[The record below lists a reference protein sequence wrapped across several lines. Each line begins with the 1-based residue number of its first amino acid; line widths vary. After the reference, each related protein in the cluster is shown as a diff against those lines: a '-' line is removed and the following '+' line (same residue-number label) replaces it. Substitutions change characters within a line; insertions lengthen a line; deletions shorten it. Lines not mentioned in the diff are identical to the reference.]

1 MTRDEFY
8 REANP
13 DSRGPL
19 AGYRVL
25 EVTQAIA
32 GPVVGTVFADLGA
45 EVLRC
50 ELPGQG
56 DMTRWIDPFLDAGRD
71 PNAACWHM
79 SVNRGKRA
87 VTLDIR
93 TPEGQAIFRDLARD
107 ADVLVE
113 NFTPGSMDELGLGYA
128 AIRQV
133 NPAIVYVSVSGFGQW
148 GPLSGMRGV
157 DTVAQAVSGMMAMNG
172 VVGGDPLI
180 STANLVDHLTG
191 WQGAIGA
198 MAALLHRHKTGEGQ
212 YIDVALADTAIYAS
226 DQRIMAAHNAD
237 KQWPR
242 MGNSIDMGAPMN
254 CYRCRDGGYVYLFA
268 ILDTLWPRVCTVIG
282 REDLIDDPRCK
293 GMRDRAQNRQF
304 VDQVTADWIG
314 APRPRRG
321 RAPAAG
327 RRRQHRSGA
336 EPRRSGAVPTVSG
349 ARGSDRHAPPALR
362 HAAHLRRGAQV
373 LQNPGPGT
381 WPGAGHGPAQRRG
394 LRPGTGHGRRAHR
407 RAEGQRHHLTRE
419 RT

>member
-1 MTRDEFY
+1 
-8 REANP
+8 
-13 DSRGPL
+13 
-19 AGYRVL
+19 
-25 EVTQAIA
+25 
-32 GPVVGTVFADLGA
+32 
-45 EVLRC
+45 
-50 ELPGQG
+50 
-56 DMTRWIDPFLDAGRD
+56 MTRWMDPFLDDSRD

-93 TPEGQAIFRDLARD
+93 TPDGQGIFRDLARD

-113 NFTPGSMDELGLGYA
+113 NFTPGAMDALGLGYA

-148 GPLSGMRGV
+148 GPLRAMRGV
-157 DTVAQAVSGMMAMNG
+157 DTVAQAMSGMMAMNG

-198 MAALLHRHKTGEGQ
+198 MAALLNRHKTGEGQ

-254 CYRCRDGGYVYLFA
+254 CYRCKDGDYVYLFA

-293 GMRDRAQNRQF
+293 GMRNRAQNRHF
-304 VDQVTADWIG
+304 VDQVTADWIAG
-314 APRPRRG
+314 HDRDEVVRRLQ
-321 RAPAAG
+321 AAG
-327 RRRQHRSGA
+327 VSIGPVLDHA
-336 EPRRSGAVPTVSG
+336 EVAQYPQFLEHEAVIDMHHPRYGTLRTYGVVPKFS
-349 ARGSDRHAPPALR
+349 R
-362 HAAHLRRGAQV
+362 
-373 LQNPGPGT
+373 NPGPGT
-381 WPGAGHGPAQRRG
+381 RPGAGHGPAQRRG
-394 LRPGTGHGRRAHR
+394 YTGTGSA
-407 RAEGQRHHLTRE
+407 
-419 RT
+419 